1 MKFSTRIANLGKY
14 NAGMLTDT
22 ELPLPATTAQV
33 QAIRYQIGVAGL
45 RYEEI
50 IICEYSLSIPGLS
63 FCLMEYAYIDE
74 LK

>member
-33 QAIRYQIGVAGL
+33 QAALQ
-45 RYEEI
+45 
-50 IICEYSLSIPGLS
+50 
-63 FCLMEYAYIDE
+63 
-74 LK
+74 